1 MKTFFMQR
9 SGRERWLILLF
20 AGIALAWWGTSILGR
35 SQTQWRQW
43 QSVREELAAQELWL
57 ANRDDIMTRVNAAGR
72 SLDPAKAMDSAQSF
86 AALNAML
93 RGLNAELG
101 SQRTDRTEQFALH
114 SVQVNIRQAGLPALL
129 QFYEKLSAR
138 APYLGIDQCV
148 LATDRANSGVLNANF
163 RIYSIE
169 VVNTAAK

>member
-1 MKTFFMQR
+1 MKAFFLQR

-20 AGIALAWWGTSILGR
+20 AGIALAWWGTSLLGR
-35 SQTQWRQW
+35 SRAHLQLW
-43 QSVREELAAQELWL
+43 QSAQQEKAAQELWL
-57 ANRDDIMTRVNAAGR
+57 ANRDDIMARVATAGR
-72 SLDPAKAMDSAQSF
+72 SLDPAQALDSAQSF

-93 RGLNAELG
+93 KGLNADLG

-148 LATDRANSGVLNANF
+148 LATDRANSGLLNANF
-163 RIYSIE
+163 RIYSVE
-169 VVNTAAK
+169 VVAPAK

>member
-1 MKTFFMQR
+1 MKSFFLQR

-20 AGIALAWWGTSILGR
+20 GGIALAWWGTSLIAR
-35 SQTQWRQW
+35 TKAQYTQW
-43 QSVREELAAQELWL
+43 QSVRQEYTAQELWL
-57 ANRDDIMTRVNAAGR
+57 QNRDSIMARVAAAGQT
-72 SLDPAKAMDSAQSF
+72 LDPTQALDSAQSF

-101 SQRTDRTEQFALH
+101 SQRTDRTDQFALH

-148 LATDRANSGVLNANF
+148 LATDRAGSGLLNANF

-169 VVNTAAK
+169 VINPAK